1 MPRTTL
7 MIEEVLF
14 RQLKR
19 RAAEQG
25 RSFQSVA
32 NEALRQ
38 GLGPAPASKYKL
50 KWTSWHGEL
59 APGLTW
65 DDLANR
71 EVLFDIFDGRR

>member
-1 MPRTTL
+1 

-38 GLGPAPASKYKL
+38 GLGPSAPGKYKL
-50 KWTSWHGEL
+50 KLQGWSSEP

>member
-14 RQLKR
+14 RQLKQ

-25 RSFQSVA
+25 LSFQSVA
-32 NEALRQ
+32 NDALRQ
-38 GLGPAPASKYKL
+38 GLAPAPAVPYKL
-50 KWTSWHGEL
+50 RWHTSPGGL
-59 APGLTW
+59 APGLSW